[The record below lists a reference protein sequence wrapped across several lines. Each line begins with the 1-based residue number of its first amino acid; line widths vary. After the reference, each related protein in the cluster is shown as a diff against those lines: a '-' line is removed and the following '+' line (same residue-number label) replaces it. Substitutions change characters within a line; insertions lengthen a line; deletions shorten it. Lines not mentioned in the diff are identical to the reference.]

1 MNDLQQSTE
10 VRELDYMRLIP
21 ESHLIQKNPLKGILF
36 AFLGII
42 ICIAGYFIG
51 QIPFSAVAYIRA
63 SALGDPIEIIQ
74 EMNVTK
80 DFSVLGLDNN
90 LGFLLMLMS
99 FVGMMI
105 AMLIYLRFAY
115 KLPILKMF
123 TPFARFRWGRARW
136 GFFLMLGI
144 TVILEGTG
152 MVLYSENFTLQW
164 DPAQWLPLLLIS
176 LTILPI
182 QTTAEELVIR
192 GYLMPHVSHLLNGA
206 WAGLL
211 ATSLLFALLHMGNP
225 EVVEYGIQYM
235 FPYYLISALFLG
247 LMTIWDN
254 GLEMAM
260 GVHWAVNIFSA
271 TIITYEGA
279 AIQTPTIWIMEE
291 TDVGTMLVVTTVTMI
306 GFLWL
311 SAKKYQWKGF
321 HLLTQNLYKYPYELQ
336 INESNSNDEIHT

>member
-1 MNDLQQSTE
+1 MNDLQESME
-10 VRELDYMRLIP
+10 VKELDYMRVIP
-21 ESHLIQKNPLKGILF
+21 ESQLIRKNPVRGILF
-36 AFLGII
+36 MFLGII
-42 ICIAGYFIG
+42 ICIVGYAIG
-51 QIPFSAVAYIRA
+51 QVPFSVVAYMRA
-63 SALGDPIEIIQ
+63 KGLGDPIDIIQ
-74 EMNVTK
+74 EMNATK
-80 DFSVLGLDNN
+80 DFSVLGLDTN
-90 LGFLLMLMS
+90 LGFFLMLMS
-99 FVGMMI
+99 FVGMMVM
-105 AMLIYLRFAY
+105 MLLYLRYGY
-115 KLPILKMF
+115 KLSIRKMF
-123 TPFARFRWGRARW
+123 TPFRRFRWDRARW

-144 TVILEGTG
+144 TVLLEGTG

-211 ATSLLFALLHMGNP
+211 ATSLLFAMLHMGNP
-225 EVVEYGIQYM
+225 EVVEYGIVYM

-260 GVHWAVNIFSA
+260 GVHLAVNIFSA
-271 TIITYEGA
+271 TVVTYEGA

-291 TDVGTMLVVTTVTMI
+291 TDVGTMLVVTAVTMS

-311 SAKKYQWKGF
+311 SAKKYKWKGF
-321 HLLTQNLYKYPYELQ
+321 SLLSKVLYKYPYELQ
-336 INESNSNDEIHT
+336 INESNNNDEVQS